1 MQARSLLRQIGVLIP
16 IHVSLNSVCELQR
29 MGFIRDHHKAK
40 AFAPF
45 KNQCLLLSGKR
56 KPPSGHWPSSQRRA
70 LRVPEQMIHEYQ
82 HGKSGLRTPG
92 T

>member
-1 MQARSLLRQIGVLIP
+1 MQARSLPRQIGVLIP

-45 KNQCLLLSGKR
+45 KNQCRLLAVSANL
-56 KPPSGHWPSSQRRA
+56 HRA
-70 LRVPEQMIHEYQ
+70 TGRHPNAGPWGYLNR
-82 HGKSGLRTPG
+82 
-92 T
+92 